1 VRPRQ
6 LAVDEVQVILEISAS
21 SPSLDAVRAA
31 ACRSLVRRRAACAC
45 RLVVSVLIVAAAGC
59 TPPLREPTPGPTHT
73 RYDSLIEAEATTK
86 SPEWRALH
94 YPAADLHGPFE
105 RPKLPEGAD
114 TNDPAAYY
122 KLGDSVKWRLQ
133 GLADRA
139 YYWAVRLDPTMA
151 EAYYARW
158 DLRRHGTHHH
168 LYPDGAVRSVDD
180 RAPNETGPVDSLR
193 RAALVYNPF
202 LDDALD
208 IPPQISGLSE
218 RQANRD
224 PVTAGLWGYAR
235 GDYRK
240 AVKKLG
246 EAIQAKPD
254 YAGLHVPR
262 AYAWV
267 HLQESDSAVADLTAL
282 IHRIQQIQDS
292 SVAPYLS
299 TDFLYYSIGLLR
311 AGQKRYAE
319 SRAAYESALLENL
332 GFYMAHVRLSA
343 SALLLHDT
351 TTALNELETATL
363 IRADD
368 PMLLVFRASILTAE
382 GRWKE
387 AETQLRSAIHA
398 DTEFA
403 LPYAFLGH
411 VAEQRHDTTAARAR
425 YVEYLARASHTATER
440 AWVEDHLANLTTQ
453 QPRPE

>member
-1 VRPRQ
+1 MVEMSLASPVVVAVGSARHR
-6 LAVDEVQVILEISAS
+6 LAVRQ
-21 SPSLDAVRAA
+21 
-31 ACRSLVRRRAACAC
+31 AACAC
-45 RLVVSVLIVAAAGC
+45 RLVLSALVVATAC
-59 TPPLREPTPGPTHT
+59 TPPPPEPSPGPIHT
-73 RYDSLIEAEATTK
+73 RYDSLMEAEASTK
-86 SPEWRALH
+86 SVEWRARH

-105 RPKLPEGAD
+105 RPKLPAGAD

-139 YYWAVRLDPTMA
+139 FYWAVRLDPTMA

-168 LYPDGAVRSVDD
+168 LYPDGLIRSVDD
-180 RAPNETGPVDSLR
+180 RSPNETGPVDSLR

-202 LDDALD
+202 LDDALE
-208 IPPQISGLSE
+208 IPAQISGLSE

-224 PVTAGLWGYAR
+224 PIMAGLWGYAR
-235 GDYRK
+235 GDYRR
-240 AVKKLG
+240 AVNKLG
-246 EAIQAKPD
+246 EAIRKKPD

-267 HLQESDSAVADLTAL
+267 HMQESDSAVADLTAL
-282 IHRIQQIQDS
+282 IHRIEQIQNS

-368 PMLLVFRASILTAE
+368 PMLLVFHASILSSE

-387 AETQLRSAIHA
+387 AEGQLRSAIHA
-398 DTEFA
+398 DTDFA

-411 VAEQRHDTTAARAR
+411 VAEQRQDTAAARAWYR
-425 YVEYLARASHTATER
+425 EYLARASHSATER
-440 AWVEDHLANLTTQ
+440 AWVEDHLANLITQ
-453 QPRPE
+453 PPRPE